1 MKMTNTEQDNFAY
14 MLVGLLAFLLI
25 APSLSE
31 LFPNYSKIGNQ
42 VIYLSLMFFSIW
54 SLQKNKRWFSLGIGL
69 IVMSI
74 VLAVYDS
81 YFHSAKNQLLN
92 LFPLLLFCILSV
104 IVAMK
109 QVLFSGQITLN
120 KLIGSICIYL
130 LIGLIW
136 ALLYLSVDLLT
147 INTFTGISDE
157 ASLRVWSY
165 IYFSFVTLS
174 TLGFGDIVP
183 VNELARTLVYLE
195 AISGQI
201 YLTILVASL
210 VGGYITEHS
219 NSNHT

>member
-1 MKMTNTEQDNFAY
+1 MKMTNTEQDNFGY

-210 VGGYITEHS
+210 VGGYITGHS

>member
-1 MKMTNTEQDNFAY
+1 MKTKDIKQDNFSY
-14 MLVGLLAFLLI
+14 MLVGLLVFLLI
-25 APSLSE
+25 SPSLSKQ
-31 LFPNYSKIGNQ
+31 FPNHSLIGIQ
-42 VIYLSLMFFSIW
+42 TIYLSLMFFSVW

-69 IVMSI
+69 IIMSI
-74 VLAVYDS
+74 VLAIYDA

-109 QVLFSGQITLN
+109 QVLFSGPITLN
-120 KLIGSICIYL
+120 KLIGSICIYIL
-130 LIGLIW
+130 LGIIW
-136 ALLYLSVDLLT
+136 ALFYLSVDLLT
-147 INTFTGISDE
+147 TNTFDGIPDE
-157 ASLRVWSY
+157 EFNQFWSY

-183 VNELARTLVYLE
+183 VNELARSLAYIE

-210 VGGYITEHS
+210 VGGYISEHS
-219 NSNHT
+219 NGNPT

>member
-1 MKMTNTEQDNFAY
+1 MKMTNTEQDNFGY